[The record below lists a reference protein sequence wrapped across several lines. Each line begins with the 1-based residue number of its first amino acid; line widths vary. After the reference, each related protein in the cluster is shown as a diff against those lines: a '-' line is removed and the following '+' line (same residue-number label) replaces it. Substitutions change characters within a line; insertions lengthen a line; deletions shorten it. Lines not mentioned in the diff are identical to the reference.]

1 MGNYLIKFFDK
12 TTLEITEEDY
22 KNLIGKDGLVF
33 LKSVG
38 QSFNTSNIARIV
50 PVSQA
55 DQLEDKRNQ
64 NEGVLHDG
72 TVVIRHFG
80 SWYMDGEF
88 DADGKP
94 TRRID
99 STYYPEVARD
109 CVVSKKEFETKYK
122 ALPRPE
128 RLKLMCEGTRE
139 PGVRGLKSV
148 GGLLEGSIKKIEQKH
163 EQGKN

>member
-1 MGNYLIKFFDK
+1 MKVLQLFNNIKINVYDDEVEKILNGIKEKDQIIVLKNGVFNSSAFVS
-12 TTLEITEEDY
+12 ITDE
-22 KNLIGKDGLVF
+22 
-33 LKSVG
+33 
-38 QSFNTSNIARIV
+38 
-50 PVSQA
+50 
-55 DQLEDKRNQ
+55 LEDKRNQ

-72 TVVIRHFG
+72 TIVIRHFG

-99 STYYPEVARD
+99 PSYYPEVARD
-109 CVVSKKEFETKYK
+109 VVPSKKEFETKYK

-148 GGLLEGSIKKIEQKH
+148 GGLLEGFVKPEPK
-163 EQGKN
+163 